1 MKDNSL
7 FYHTDLWLI
16 MVLLYLVLL
25 AGTYIG
31 MRIGFLRKPFST
43 GLDEHSVVFG
53 SVIGLQG
60 LILAFTFAMSG
71 SRFEARRQS
80 ISEEDIG
87 IRAVIVLVNLY
98 EPVDQQDF
106 RKEIKAYLETR
117 ITYYEMAFDPTLLA
131 ATREKS
137 RILLLPIIKRAI
149 RLSHNPANQ
158 LASEQMI
165 PALLDLLKA
174 QEARHTAVRDRV
186 PDPIV
191 YMLFILSVAT
201 AFFAGYGGIG
211 RKGIDWLAIFVFHF
225 LVVMVIYITLVL
237 DRPRRGIIKL
247 NDMHEL
253 TLDLRKFDQLSR

>member
-1 MKDNSL
+1 MKDNSF
-7 FYHTDLWLI
+7 FYRTDLWLI
-16 MVLLYLVLL
+16 MVLLFGMLL
-25 AGTYIG
+25 AATYVG
-31 MRIGFLRKPFST
+31 MRIGLIRKPYAT
-43 GLDEHSVVFG
+43 DTDEHSVVMA

-80 ISEEDIG
+80 ISEENIG

-98 EPVDQQDF
+98 EPADRQEF
-106 RKEIKAYLETR
+106 RKELDAYLEIR
-117 ITYYEMAFDPTLLA
+117 IKYYEMGFDPPRLA

-137 RILLLPIIKRAI
+137 RLLIMPMIKRAI
-149 RLSHNPANQ
+149 RLSGNPGNQ

-165 PALLDLLKA
+165 PALLELLKV

-211 RKGIDWLAIFVFHF
+211 RKRIDWLAIFVFHF
-225 LVVMVIYITLVL
+225 LVIMVIYITLVL

-247 NDMHEL
+247 NDLHEL
-253 TLDLRKFDQLSR
+253 TVDLRRFNQQSE

>member
-1 MKDNSL
+1 MKDNSF
-7 FYHTDLWLI
+7 FYRTDLWLI
-16 MVLLYLVLL
+16 MMLLFGVLL
-25 AGTYIG
+25 AMTYIG
-31 MRIGFLRKPFST
+31 MRTGLIRKPLST
-43 GLDEHSVVFG
+43 EFDEHSGVIA

-71 SRFEARRQS
+71 SRYEVRRQS
-80 ISEEDIG
+80 ISEENIG
-87 IRAVIVLVNLY
+87 IRAVIVMVNLY
-98 EPVDQQDF
+98 EPADRQEF
-106 RKEIKAYLETR
+106 RKEIEAYLETR
-117 ITYYEMAFDPTLLA
+117 IKYYEMDFDPALLA

-137 RILLLPIIKRAI
+137 RLLILPIIKRAI
-149 RLSHNPANQ
+149 LLSRNPDNQ

-165 PALLDLLKA
+165 PALLELLKV

-211 RKGIDWLAIFVFHF
+211 RKGIDWLAIFIFHF

-253 TLDLRKFDQLSR
+253 TLELRKFYQQAK